1 MHHFPVYLFVM
12 PVPDAWEGKKKPGTF
27 GGPWFYNPKD

>member
-1 MHHFPVYLFVM
+1 MKKATFYHLALYFRNKM
-12 PVPDAWEGKKKPGTF
+12 KKPGTF